1 MGVPTGALFR
11 TPCTTIFGVI
21 QAIPNDLWQFGF
33 WRFIGG
39 LAFAGIFPAI
49 NAVLTNSTEPE
60 DRAEF
65 LVFRM
70 LPSKS
75 AAS

>member
-1 MGVPTGALFR
+1 M
-11 TPCTTIFGVI
+11 I

-60 DRAEF
+60 DRGRIF
-65 LVFRM
+65 GLRM